1 MRTSLAAMLTAVCLA
16 PPLAGQGRA
25 PAKPPTISAR
35 SFTSGNATVK
45 VTGAFRIDA
54 VVPINTQASVA
65 DGEMTWLQFGASGSK
80 DPNALITVSS
90 YEVGVSAGQGKQI
103 FTAGAEDCRGKITVT
118 AAAVVG
124 EYTCKGITA
133 YDGGSGKMSTVDVVI
148 SFTAGS

>member
-1 MRTSLAAMLTAVCLA
+1 MRTGLAAMLVGVCLA
-16 PPLAGQGRA
+16 SPLAAQGRT

-35 SFTSGNATVK
+35 SFTSGSATVK

-54 VVPINTQASVA
+54 VVPINTQASMA
-65 DGEMTWLQFGASGSK
+65 DGEMTWLQFGASGSQ

-90 YEVGVSAGQGKQI
+90 YEIGVSAGQGKQI
-103 FTAGAEDCRGKITVT
+103 FTAGAEDCTGKITVT
-118 AAAVVG
+118 TASVVRQ
-124 EYTCKGITA
+124 YTCKGITA